1 MIGSQSLSSLA
12 QNLTHSSAGLDI
24 EFSSISTDTRSLRKG
39 DCYIA
44 LIGDRFNGNDY
55 LQVAAASGAVA
66 VICSKAVEIPIPTLV
81 VEDTQLSLSA
91 IAKENRTRSAATVI
105 ALTGSQGKTSVKEM
119 LGLILN
125 QNGKT
130 LITRAN
136 LNNTIGVP
144 LTLIQLTGKE
154 KFAVVEMGANAQG
167 EIARS
172 VEVAKPNIA
181 LITNANSAHLDGFGS
196 YEAIVDAKGEI
207 IDGLD
212 CNGVLVLNANQK
224 SCHRWVERAGSKT
237 VRLFSYGKRNK
248 NADYQCSLAKITQ
261 AGDISF
267 DLFCPQGE
275 LSITW
280 PLLGEHNVENAL
292 AATACALEGG
302 ANLEQVEEG
311 LTRMRPIPGR
321 LYLFKGINACT
332 VIDDT
337 YNASPDSFYVAINVL
352 AAQGSRSSTRTVLV
366 VGDMLELGSAAETFH
381 AKIGYEA
388 KLAGITDL
396 WAIGT
401 FADSAVKSF
410 GAGGICYER
419 MDDLYA
425 DCVTA
430 SQADVIFL
438 AKGSRG
444 SRMER
449 VVDVLMMTDNHG
461 NKLY

>member
-12 QNLTHSSAGLDI
+12 QNLNYLTGRSDI
-24 EFSSISTDTRSLRKG
+24 EFSSISTDTRSLKEG

-44 LIGDRFNGNDY
+44 LTGDRFNGNDY

-66 VICSKAVEIPIPTLV
+66 VICSRAVEVPIPTLV
-81 VEDTQLSLSA
+81 VENTQLTLCA
-91 IAKENRTRSAATVI
+91 IAKENRARSGATVI

-144 LTLIQLTGKE
+144 LTLIELTEKE

-167 EIARS
+167 EIAQS
-172 VEVAKPNIA
+172 VGVTKPNIA

-196 YEAIVDAKGEI
+196 YEAIVEAKGEI

-224 SCHRWVERAGSKT
+224 SCHRWVERAGPKT
-237 VRLFSYGKRNK
+237 VRLFSYGMRNK
-248 NADYQCSLAKITQ
+248 NADYRCSLAKINPV
-261 AGDISF
+261 GDISF
-267 DLFCPQGE
+267 NLFCPQGE

-280 PLLGEHNVENAL
+280 PLLGEHNVENGL
-292 AATACALEGG
+292 AAAACALEGG
-302 ANLEQVEEG
+302 ANLEQVKEG
-311 LTRMRPIPGR
+311 LIRMRPIPGR
-321 LYLFKGINACT
+321 LCLLKGIKACN

-337 YNASPDSFYVAINVL
+337 YNASPSSFYAAINVL
-352 AAQGSRSSTRTVLV
+352 AAQGSKSSTRTVLV
-366 VGDMLELGSAAETFH
+366 VGDMLELGSAAEMFH
-381 AKIGYEA
+381 AKIGDRA
-388 KLAGITDL
+388 RLAGITDL
-396 WAIGT
+396 WAIGI
-401 FADSAVKSF
+401 FADSTVKSF
-410 GAGGICYER
+410 GAGGVCYER
-419 MDDLYA
+419 IDDLCA

-430 SQADVIFL
+430 SQAEVIFL
-438 AKGSRG
+438 VKGSRG

-449 VVDVLMMTDNHG
+449 IVDVLTVTDNHG
-461 NKLY
+461 S

>member
-12 QNLTHSSAGLDI
+12 QNLNSYNVVPDI
-24 EFSSISTDTRSLRKG
+24 EFSSISTDTRSLKKG

-55 LQVAAASGAVA
+55 LKIAAMSGAVA
-66 VICSKAVEIPIPTLV
+66 VICSKAAEIPIPALV
-81 VEDTQLSLSA
+81 VEDTQLILSA
-91 IAKENRTRSAATVI
+91 IAKENRARSMATVI

-125 QNGKT
+125 RNGKT

-144 LTLIQLTGKE
+144 LTLIELTENE

-167 EIARS
+167 EIAKS
-172 VEVAKPNIA
+172 VEVASPNIA
-181 LITNANSAHLDGFGS
+181 LITNANSAHLEGFGS

-224 SCHRWVERAGSKT
+224 SCHRWIERAGSKT
-237 VRLFSYGKRNK
+237 VRLFSYGMRNK
-248 NADYQCSLAKITQ
+248 NADYQCSLAKITR
-261 AGDISF
+261 AGGISF

-292 AATACALEGG
+292 AAAACALEGG
-302 ANLEQVEEG
+302 AELHQVKEG
-311 LTRMRPIPGR
+311 LIKMRPIPGR
-321 LYLFKGINACT
+321 LYLLKGINACT
-332 VIDDT
+332 IIDDT
-337 YNASPDSFYVAINVL
+337 YNASPSSFYAAINVL

-366 VGDMLELGSAAETFH
+366 VGDMLELGSAAEMFH
-381 AKIGYEA
+381 AKIGDEA
-388 KLAGITDL
+388 RLAGITDL
-396 WAIGT
+396 WAIGA
-401 FADSAVKSF
+401 FADSAVRSF
-410 GAGGICYER
+410 GAGGVCYGR
-419 MDDLYA
+419 MDDLVA

-430 SQADVIFL
+430 SQANVMFL

-449 VVDVLMMTDNHG
+449 IVDVLKATDNYG
-461 NKLY
+461 Y

>member
-12 QNLTHSSAGLDI
+12 QNLNYYNLVPDV
-24 EFSSISTDTRSLRKG
+24 EFSSISTDTRSLKKG

-44 LIGDRFNGNDY
+44 LFGYRFNGNDY
-55 LQVAAASGAVA
+55 LQMAAMSGAVA
-66 VICSKAVEIPIPTLV
+66 VICSKAAEIPIPTLV
-81 VEDTQLSLSA
+81 VEDTQLILSA
-91 IAKENRTRSAATVI
+91 IAKENRARSMATVI

-125 QNGKT
+125 LNGKT

-144 LTLIQLTGKE
+144 LTLIELTENE

-167 EIARS
+167 EIAKS
-172 VEVAKPNIA
+172 VEVASPNIA
-181 LITNANSAHLDGFGS
+181 LITNANSAHLEGFGS

-224 SCHRWVERAGSKT
+224 SCHRWIERAGSKT
-237 VRLFSYGKRNK
+237 VRLFSYGMRNK
-248 NADYQCSLAKITQ
+248 NADYQCSLAKITR
-261 AGDISF
+261 AGGISF

-292 AATACALEGG
+292 AAAACALEGG
-302 ANLEQVEEG
+302 AELDQVKEG
-311 LTRMRPIPGR
+311 LIKMRPIPGR
-321 LYLFKGINACT
+321 LYLLKGINACT
-332 VIDDT
+332 IIDDT
-337 YNASPDSFYVAINVL
+337 YNASPSSFYAAINVL

-366 VGDMLELGSAAETFH
+366 VGDMLELGSAAEMFH
-381 AKIGYEA
+381 AKIGDEA
-388 KLAGITDL
+388 RLAGITDL
-396 WAIGT
+396 WAIGA
-401 FADSAVKSF
+401 FADSAVRSF
-410 GAGGICYER
+410 GAGGVCYER
-419 MDDLYA
+419 MDDLVA

-430 SQADVIFL
+430 SQANVMFL

-449 VVDVLMMTDNHG
+449 IVDVLKATDNHG
-461 NKLY
+461 N

>member
-12 QNLTHSSAGLDI
+12 QNINSYNVVPDI
-24 EFSSISTDTRSLRKG
+24 EFSSISTDTRSLKKG

-55 LQVAAASGAVA
+55 LKIAAMSGAVA
-66 VICSKAVEIPIPTLV
+66 VICSKAAEIPIPALV
-81 VEDTQLSLSA
+81 VEDTQLILSA
-91 IAKENRTRSAATVI
+91 IAKENRARSMATVI

-125 QNGKT
+125 RNGKT

-144 LTLIQLTGKE
+144 LTLIELTENE

-167 EIARS
+167 EIAKS
-172 VEVAKPNIA
+172 VEVASPNIA
-181 LITNANSAHLDGFGS
+181 LITNANSAHLEGFGS

-224 SCHRWVERAGSKT
+224 SCHRWIERAGSKT
-237 VRLFSYGKRNK
+237 VRLFSYGMRNK
-248 NADYQCSLAKITQ
+248 NADYQCSLAKITR
-261 AGDISF
+261 AGGISF

-292 AATACALEGG
+292 AAADCALEGG
-302 ANLEQVEEG
+302 AELHQVKEG
-311 LTRMRPIPGR
+311 LIKMRPIPGR
-321 LYLFKGINACT
+321 LYLLKGINACT
-332 VIDDT
+332 IIDDT
-337 YNASPDSFYVAINVL
+337 YNASPSSFYAAINVL

-366 VGDMLELGSAAETFH
+366 VGDMLELGSAAEMFH
-381 AKIGYEA
+381 AKIGDEA
-388 KLAGITDL
+388 RLAGITDL
-396 WAIGT
+396 WAIGA
-401 FADSAVKSF
+401 FADSAVRSF
-410 GAGGICYER
+410 GAGGVCYGR
-419 MDDLYA
+419 MDDLVA

-430 SQADVIFL
+430 SQANVMFL

-449 VVDVLMMTDNHG
+449 IVDVLKATDNYG
-461 NKLY
+461 Y

>member
-12 QNLTHSSAGLDI
+12 QNLNYYNVVPDI
-24 EFSSISTDTRSLRKG
+24 EFSSISTDTRSLKKG

-55 LQVAAASGAVA
+55 LQMAAMSGAVA
-66 VICSKAVEIPIPTLV
+66 VICSKAAEIPIPTLV
-81 VEDTQLSLSA
+81 VEDTQLILSA
-91 IAKENRTRSAATVI
+91 IAKENRARSTATVI

-125 QNGKT
+125 RNGKT

-144 LTLIQLTGKE
+144 LTLIELTENE

-167 EIARS
+167 EIAKS
-172 VEVAKPNIA
+172 VEVASPNIA
-181 LITNANSAHLDGFGS
+181 LITNANSAHLEGFGS

-207 IDGLD
+207 IDGLN
-212 CNGVLVLNANQK
+212 CNGVLVLNANQR
-224 SCHRWVERAGSKT
+224 SCHRWIERAGSKT
-237 VRLFSYGKRNK
+237 VRLFSYGMRNK
-248 NADYQCSLAKITQ
+248 NADYQCSLAKITR
-261 AGDISF
+261 AGVISF

-292 AATACALEGG
+292 AAAACALEGG
-302 ANLEQVEEG
+302 AELDQVKEG
-311 LTRMRPIPGR
+311 LIKMRPIPGR
-321 LYLFKGINACT
+321 LYLLKGINACT
-332 VIDDT
+332 IIDDT
-337 YNASPDSFYVAINVL
+337 YNASPSSFYAAINVL
-352 AAQGSRSSTRTVLV
+352 AAQGSRSSARTVLV
-366 VGDMLELGSAAETFH
+366 VGDMLELGSAAEMFH
-381 AKIGYEA
+381 AKIGDEA
-388 KLAGITDL
+388 RLAGITDL
-396 WAIGT
+396 WAIGA
-401 FADSAVKSF
+401 FADSAVRSF
-410 GAGGICYER
+410 GAGGVCYER
-419 MDDLYA
+419 MDDLVA

-430 SQADVIFL
+430 SQANVMFL

-449 VVDVLMMTDNHG
+449 IVDVLKATDNHG
-461 NKLY
+461 N

>member
-1 MIGSQSLSSLA
+1 MIGSQSLSSLS
-12 QNLTHSSAGLDI
+12 QNLSYSTGRSDI
-24 EFSSISTDTRSLRKG
+24 EFSSISTDTRSLKAG

-55 LQVAAASGAVA
+55 LQVAAALGAVA
-66 VICSKAVEIPIPTLV
+66 VICSRAVEVPIPALV
-81 VEDTQLSLSA
+81 VESTQLTLCA
-91 IAKENRTRSAATVI
+91 IAKENRARSEATVI

-125 QNGKT
+125 RNGKT
-130 LITRAN
+130 LITKAN

-144 LTLIQLTGKE
+144 LTLIELAGKD

-167 EIARS
+167 EIAQS
-172 VEVAKPNIA
+172 VGVTKPNIA
-181 LITNANSAHLDGFGS
+181 LITNANSAHLEGFGS
-196 YEAIVDAKGEI
+196 YEAIVEAKGEI

-237 VRLFSYGKRNK
+237 VRLFSYGMRNK
-248 NADYQCSLAKITQ
+248 NADYGCSLAKINRE
-261 AGDISF
+261 GDISF

-302 ANLEQVEEG
+302 ANLEQVKEG
-311 LTRMRPIPGR
+311 LIRMKPIPGR
-321 LYLFKGINACT
+321 LCLLKGINACN

-337 YNASPDSFYVAINVL
+337 YNASPSSFYAAINVL
-352 AAQGSRSSTRTVLV
+352 AAQVSKGSTRIVLV
-366 VGDMLELGSAAETFH
+366 VGDMLELGSAAEMFH
-381 AKIGYEA
+381 KKIGNEA
-388 KLAGITDL
+388 RLAGVTDL
-396 WAIGT
+396 WAIGV
-401 FADSAVKSF
+401 FADSAAKSF
-410 GAGGICYER
+410 GAGGVCYDR
-419 MDDLYA
+419 IDDLFA
-425 DCVTA
+425 DCIKA
-430 SQADVIFL
+430 SQAEVVFL
-438 AKGSRG
+438 VKGSRG

-449 VVDVLMMTDNHG
+449 VVDVLIVTDNQDD
-461 NKLY
+461 

>member
-12 QNLTHSSAGLDI
+12 QNLNYYNVVPDV
-24 EFSSISTDTRSLRKG
+24 EFSSISTDTRSLKKG

-55 LQVAAASGAVA
+55 LQMAAMSGAVA
-66 VICSKAVEIPIPTLV
+66 VICSKAAEIPIPTLV
-81 VEDTQLSLSA
+81 VEDTQLILSA
-91 IAKENRTRSAATVI
+91 IAKENRARSMATVI

-125 QNGKT
+125 RNGKT

-144 LTLIQLTGKE
+144 LTLIELTENE

-167 EIARS
+167 EIAKS
-172 VEVAKPNIA
+172 VEVASPNIA
-181 LITNANSAHLDGFGS
+181 LITNANSAHLEGFGS

-224 SCHRWVERAGSKT
+224 SCHRWIERAGSKT
-237 VRLFSYGKRNK
+237 VRLFSYGMRNK
-248 NADYQCSLAKITQ
+248 NADYQCSLAKITR
-261 AGDISF
+261 AGGISF

-292 AATACALEGG
+292 AAAACALEGG
-302 ANLEQVEEG
+302 AELDQVKEG
-311 LTRMRPIPGR
+311 LIKMRPIPGR
-321 LYLFKGINACT
+321 LYLLKGINACT
-332 VIDDT
+332 IIDDT
-337 YNASPDSFYVAINVL
+337 YNASPSSFYAAINVL

-366 VGDMLELGSAAETFH
+366 VGDMLELGSAAEMFH
-381 AKIGYEA
+381 AKIGDEA
-388 KLAGITDL
+388 RLAGITDL
-396 WAIGT
+396 WAIGA
-401 FADSAVKSF
+401 FADSAVRSF
-410 GAGGICYER
+410 GAGGVCYER
-419 MDDLYA
+419 MDDLVA

-430 SQADVIFL
+430 SQANVMFL

-449 VVDVLMMTDNHG
+449 IVDVLKATDNHG
-461 NKLY
+461 N

>member
-12 QNLTHSSAGLDI
+12 QNLNYYSVVPDV
-24 EFSSISTDTRSLRKG
+24 EFSSISTDTRSLKKG

-55 LQVAAASGAVA
+55 LQMAAMSGAVA
-66 VICSKAVEIPIPTLV
+66 VICSKAAEIPIPTLV
-81 VEDTQLSLSA
+81 VEDTQLILSA
-91 IAKENRTRSAATVI
+91 IAKENRARSMATVI

-125 QNGKT
+125 RNGKT

-144 LTLIQLTGKE
+144 LTLIELTENE

-167 EIARS
+167 EIAKS
-172 VEVAKPNIA
+172 VEVASPNIA
-181 LITNANSAHLDGFGS
+181 LITNANSAHLEGFGS

-224 SCHRWVERAGSKT
+224 SCHRWIERAGSKT
-237 VRLFSYGKRNK
+237 VRLFSYGMRNK
-248 NADYQCSLAKITQ
+248 NADYQCSLAKITR
-261 AGDISF
+261 AGGISF

-292 AATACALEGG
+292 AAAACALEGG
-302 ANLEQVEEG
+302 AELHQVKEG
-311 LTRMRPIPGR
+311 LIKMRPIPGR
-321 LYLFKGINACT
+321 LYLLKGINACT
-332 VIDDT
+332 IIDDT
-337 YNASPDSFYVAINVL
+337 YNASPSSFYAAINVL

-366 VGDMLELGSAAETFH
+366 VGDMLELGSAAEMFH
-381 AKIGYEA
+381 AKIGDEA
-388 KLAGITDL
+388 RLAGITDL
-396 WAIGT
+396 WAIGA
-401 FADSAVKSF
+401 FADSAVRSF
-410 GAGGICYER
+410 GAGGVCYER
-419 MDDLYA
+419 MDDLVA

-430 SQADVIFL
+430 SQANVMFL

-449 VVDVLMMTDNHG
+449 IVDVLKATDNHG
-461 NKLY
+461 N

>member
-12 QNLTHSSAGLDI
+12 QNLNSYNVVPDI
-24 EFSSISTDTRSLRKG
+24 EFSSISTDTRSLKKG

-55 LQVAAASGAVA
+55 LQMAAMSGAVA
-66 VICSKAVEIPIPTLV
+66 VICSKAAEIPIPALV
-81 VEDTQLSLSA
+81 VEDTQLILSA
-91 IAKENRTRSAATVI
+91 IAKENRARSMATVI

-125 QNGKT
+125 RNGKT

-144 LTLIQLTGKE
+144 LTLIELTENE

-167 EIARS
+167 EIAKS
-172 VEVAKPNIA
+172 VEVASPNIA
-181 LITNANSAHLDGFGS
+181 LITNANSAHLEGFGS

-224 SCHRWVERAGSKT
+224 SCHRWIERAGSKT
-237 VRLFSYGKRNK
+237 VRLFSYGMRNK
-248 NADYQCSLAKITQ
+248 NADYQCSLAKITR
-261 AGDISF
+261 AGGISF

-292 AATACALEGG
+292 AAAACALEGG
-302 ANLEQVEEG
+302 AELHQVKEG
-311 LTRMRPIPGR
+311 LIKMRPIPGR
-321 LYLFKGINACT
+321 LYLLKGINACT
-332 VIDDT
+332 IIDDT
-337 YNASPDSFYVAINVL
+337 YNASPSSFYAAINVL

-366 VGDMLELGSAAETFH
+366 VGDMLELGSAAEMFH
-381 AKIGYEA
+381 AKIGDEA
-388 KLAGITDL
+388 RLAGITDL
-396 WAIGT
+396 WAIGA
-401 FADSAVKSF
+401 FADSAVRSF
-410 GAGGICYER
+410 GAGGVCYGR
-419 MDDLYA
+419 MDDLVA

-430 SQADVIFL
+430 SQANVMFL

-449 VVDVLMMTDNHG
+449 IVDVLKATDNHG
-461 NKLY
+461 N

>member
-12 QNLTHSSAGLDI
+12 QNLNYCNVVPDV
-24 EFSSISTDTRSLRKG
+24 EFSSISTDTRSLKKG

-55 LQVAAASGAVA
+55 LQMAAMSGAVA
-66 VICSKAVEIPIPTLV
+66 VICSKAAEIPIPTLV
-81 VEDTQLSLSA
+81 VEDTQLILSA
-91 IAKENRTRSAATVI
+91 IAKENRARSMATVI

-125 QNGKT
+125 LNGKT

-144 LTLIQLTGKE
+144 LTLIELTENE

-167 EIARS
+167 EIAKS
-172 VEVAKPNIA
+172 VEVASPNIA
-181 LITNANSAHLDGFGS
+181 LITNANSAHLEGFGS

-224 SCHRWVERAGSKT
+224 SCHRWIERAGSKT
-237 VRLFSYGKRNK
+237 VRLFSYGMRNK
-248 NADYQCSLAKITQ
+248 NADYQCSLAKITR
-261 AGDISF
+261 AGGISF

-292 AATACALEGG
+292 AAAACALEGG
-302 ANLEQVEEG
+302 AELDQVKEG
-311 LTRMRPIPGR
+311 LIKMRPIPGR
-321 LYLFKGINACT
+321 LYLLKGINACT
-332 VIDDT
+332 IIDDT
-337 YNASPDSFYVAINVL
+337 YNASPSSFYAAINVL

-366 VGDMLELGSAAETFH
+366 VGDMLELGSAAEMFH
-381 AKIGYEA
+381 AKIGDEA
-388 KLAGITDL
+388 RLAGITDL
-396 WAIGT
+396 WAIGA
-401 FADSAVKSF
+401 FADSAVRSF
-410 GAGGICYER
+410 GAGGVCYER
-419 MDDLYA
+419 MDDLVA

-430 SQADVIFL
+430 SQANVMFL

-449 VVDVLMMTDNHG
+449 IVDVLKATDNHG
-461 NKLY
+461 N

>member
-12 QNLTHSSAGLDI
+12 QNINSYNVVPDI
-24 EFSSISTDTRSLRKG
+24 EFSSISTDTRSLKKG

-55 LQVAAASGAVA
+55 LKIAAMSGAVA
-66 VICSKAVEIPIPTLV
+66 VICSKAAEIPIPALV
-81 VEDTQLSLSA
+81 VEDTQLILSA
-91 IAKENRTRSAATVI
+91 IAKENRARSMATVI

-125 QNGKT
+125 RNGKT

-144 LTLIQLTGKE
+144 LTLIELTENE

-167 EIARS
+167 EIAKS
-172 VEVAKPNIA
+172 VEVASPNIA
-181 LITNANSAHLDGFGS
+181 LITNANSAHLEGFGS

-224 SCHRWVERAGSKT
+224 SCHRWIERAGSKT
-237 VRLFSYGKRNK
+237 VRLFSYGMRNK
-248 NADYQCSLAKITQ
+248 NADYQCSLAKITR
-261 AGDISF
+261 AGGISF

-292 AATACALEGG
+292 AAAACALEGG
-302 ANLEQVEEG
+302 AELHQVKEG
-311 LTRMRPIPGR
+311 LIKMRPIPGR
-321 LYLFKGINACT
+321 LYLLKGINACT
-332 VIDDT
+332 IIDDT
-337 YNASPDSFYVAINVL
+337 YNASPSSFYAAINVL

-366 VGDMLELGSAAETFH
+366 VGDMLELGSAAEMFH
-381 AKIGYEA
+381 AKIGDEA
-388 KLAGITDL
+388 RLAGITDL
-396 WAIGT
+396 WAIGA
-401 FADSAVKSF
+401 FADSAVRSF
-410 GAGGICYER
+410 GAGGVCYGR
-419 MDDLYA
+419 MDDLVA

-430 SQADVIFL
+430 SQANVMFL

-449 VVDVLMMTDNHG
+449 IVDVLKATDNYG
-461 NKLY
+461 Y

>member
-12 QNLTHSSAGLDI
+12 QNLNYYNVAPDV
-24 EFSSISTDTRSLRKG
+24 EFSSISTDTRSLKKG

-55 LQVAAASGAVA
+55 LQMAAMSGAVA
-66 VICSKAVEIPIPTLV
+66 VICSKAAEIPIPTLV
-81 VEDTQLSLSA
+81 VEDTQLILSA
-91 IAKENRTRSAATVI
+91 IAKENRARSMATVI

-125 QNGKT
+125 LNGKT

-144 LTLIQLTGKE
+144 LTLIELTENE

-167 EIARS
+167 EIAKS
-172 VEVAKPNIA
+172 VEVASPNIA
-181 LITNANSAHLDGFGS
+181 LITNANSAHLEGFGS

-224 SCHRWVERAGSKT
+224 SCHRWIERAGSKT
-237 VRLFSYGKRNK
+237 VRLFSYGMRNK
-248 NADYQCSLAKITQ
+248 NADYQCSLAKITR
-261 AGDISF
+261 AGGISF
-267 DLFCPQGE
+267 DLSCPQGE

-292 AATACALEGG
+292 AAAACALEGG
-302 ANLEQVEEG
+302 AELDQVKEG
-311 LTRMRPIPGR
+311 LIKMRPIPGR
-321 LYLFKGINACT
+321 LYLLKGINACT
-332 VIDDT
+332 IIDDT
-337 YNASPDSFYVAINVL
+337 YNASPSSFYAAINVL

-366 VGDMLELGSAAETFH
+366 VGDMLELGSAAEMFH
-381 AKIGYEA
+381 AKIGDEA
-388 KLAGITDL
+388 RLAGITDL
-396 WAIGT
+396 WAIGA
-401 FADSAVKSF
+401 FADSAVRSF
-410 GAGGICYER
+410 GAGGVCYER
-419 MDDLYA
+419 MDDLVA

-430 SQADVIFL
+430 SQANVMFL

-449 VVDVLMMTDNHG
+449 IVDVLKATDNHG
-461 NKLY
+461 N